1 MSLRSQH
8 HLVSFLER
16 FRPASGATGP
26 VSTADLAR
34 AARLLTVRSRR
45 EATGLFA
52 GNYVSA
58 FRGGGLEFEE
68 SRPYV
73 PGDDLSMLDRNAT
86 ARTGNL
92 FVKRYRE
99 ERNQTLIF
107 ALDSSASMH
116 FGTTGRTKI
125 ATAVQALALLTA
137 SAGRAGDRTGLISFS
152 ASGPIIVP
160 AGRGRS
166 HGMRV
171 IRAAVNVAQTP
182 AGATRLAPMIRTLR
196 SGERRRAIMIVF
208 SDFRDPMLLPYGTG
222 YASLRG
228 ELADLA
234 RRHDLIA
241 AVVTDPVEEE
251 LPRVGPLRVGEP
263 DGRGATHVIDTRS
276 ESTRRRYRI
285 EAEAWRR
292 RVDQE
297 VRGSGAE
304 IVRLRTDHDPLH
316 ALGHFFRERAARRA
330 TA

>member
-1 MSLRSQH
+1 M
-8 HLVSFLER
+8 SFLER
-16 FRPASGATGP
+16 FRPATETMGP
-26 VSTADLAR
+26 VSAVDLAR
-34 AARLLTVRSRR
+34 AARLLAVRSRR

-73 PGDDLSMLDRNAT
+73 AGDDISMLDRNAT
-86 ARTGNL
+86 ARTGDL
-92 FVKRYRE
+92 FVKRFRE

-107 ALDSSASMH
+107 ALDGSASMH
-116 FGTTGRTKI
+116 FGTTGTTKI
-125 ATAVQALALLTA
+125 ATAVQALALLTS
-137 SAGRAGDRTGLISFS
+137 SAARAGDRTGLICFG

-171 IRAAVNVAQTP
+171 IRAAVNAGVSPAAEAP
-182 AGATRLAPMIRTLR
+182 AGATRLAPLFRTLR
-196 SGERRRAIMIVF
+196 SGERQRAIVIVL
-208 SDFRDPMLLPYGTG
+208 SDFRDPMLLPSGTG
-222 YASLRG
+222 PARLRG

-234 RRHDLIA
+234 RRHDVIA
-241 AVVTDPVEEE
+241 TVVTDPVEEE

-263 DGRGATHVIDTRS
+263 DDRGATHVINTRS
-276 ESTRRRYRI
+276 ESTRRRYRT

-292 RVDQE
+292 RVDHE

-304 IVRLRTDHDPLH
+304 ILRLRTDHDPLH
-316 ALGHFFRERAARRA
+316 ALGNFFRERAARRA